1 MGKIISMVLNR
12 TVLKWV
18 GSLILL
24 VGIVYFGIKLF
35 NYTWDKIAFSNKA
48 VIMLQKEYEMTVA
61 DNTFIQIA
69 NDSLNTQLNNERLLN
84 KSLIE
89 DLQKTIDELNKRKNS
104 LEQAN
109 KDLTNNLDHFLEIA
123 PCKAEIR
130 SGFMK
135 KKQWVLI
142 DCETN
147 EHIK

>member
-1 MGKIISMVLNR
+1 MGILLNKFVLR
-12 TVLKWV
+12 WV
-18 GSLILL
+18 GLAILL
-24 VGIVYFGIKLF
+24 GGIVYFGIKLF

-69 NDSLNTQLNNERLLN
+69 NDSLNTQLNNERILN
-84 KSLIE
+84 KGLIE
-89 DLQKTIDELNKRKNS
+89 DLQKTIDELNKRKNA
-104 LEQAN
+104 LEKAN

-130 SGFMK
+130 SGFLK
-135 KKQWVLI
+135 KKQWVFI

-147 EHIK
+147 EIVK